1 MADDPR
7 PYATLLAK
15 GEDRRQRILQV
26 AQRSLTRSGW
36 RNTTLSQIAAEAGV
50 TAAGVLHHFQSKDHL
65 LHALLDA
72 RDAADAA
79 QSDQAGDLIEG
90 IRTTAERIE
99 HSPELVGMFVVL
111 LVENIF
117 PDTPLHERMLER
129 WRTAVD
135 IVADVIRLGQEDGR
149 YRADFDPRIRGVE
162 IIAFITGMEISWL
175 LDDSIALRAV
185 FNDYAT
191 ALERD
196 ISAEGRS

>member
-1 MADDPR
+1 MEDDPR

-15 GEDRRQRILQV
+15 GEDRRQLILAV

-50 TAAGVLHHFQSKDHL
+50 TAAGVLHHFQSKEHL

-72 RDAADAA
+72 RDADDAA
-79 QSDQAGDLIEG
+79 SSDQAGDLIEG
-90 IRTTAERIE
+90 IRSTADRIE

-111 LVENIF
+111 LVENLF

-135 IVADVIRLGQEDGR
+135 IVADVIRRGQDDGR
-149 YRADFDPRIRGVE
+149 YRADFDPRIRAVE

-175 LDDSIALRAV
+175 LDDSIELQTV

>member
-1 MADDPR
+1 VVTDSR

-15 GEDRRQRILQV
+15 GEDRRQLILAV

-36 RNTTLSQIAAEAGV
+36 RNTTLARIAEEAGV
-50 TAAGVLHHFQSKDHL
+50 TAAGVLHHFQSKEQL

-72 RDAADAA
+72 RDADDEAS
-79 QSDQAGDLIEG
+79 SDQSGDLIDG
-90 IRTTAERIE
+90 IRSTADRIE

-111 LVENIF
+111 LAENLF
-117 PDTPLHERMLER
+117 PGTPLHERMLNR

-135 IVADVIRLGQEDGR
+135 IVTDSIRRGQDAGE
-149 YRADFDPRIRGVE
+149 YRADFDPRIRAVE

-175 LDDSIALRAV
+175 IDHSISLTAV
-185 FNDYAT
+185 FNDYAR

-196 ISAEGRS
+196 ITAEGRS